1 SRLKSI
7 EKLKDLKNL
16 TYLDLSNNNISIL
29 TPLSKLSNLKELYLN
44 NNNISDFSTLY
55 SLKKLIHLS
64 LKNNNILSIR
74 PSRTRWNI
82 LISCNIETIP
92 VGIFKNLH
100 ELKYLNMNDNN
111 ITDIKEIAYL
121 KNLEELY
128 IVNNKIMR
136 FPPLLNTLKM
146 LMNIKILDIRYNL

>member
-1 SRLKSI
+1 
-7 EKLKDLKNL
+7 
-16 TYLDLSNNNISIL
+16 
-29 TPLSKLSNLKELYLN
+29 
-44 NNNISDFSTLY
+44 
-55 SLKKLIHLS
+55 
-64 LKNNNILSIR
+64 
-74 PSRTRWNI
+74 
-82 LISCNIETIP
+82 
-92 VGIFKNLH
+92 
-100 ELKYLNMNDNN
+100 MNDNN